1 MNKNEHKREKC
12 ILIAYKNR
20 LKKPKNGYKD
30 LNKDTKFAKIAI
42 LWYNNTCRV
51 KRRVYIIL
59 KKAVKYYTKES
70 CKLFSIMALALG
82 LIIAIILLK
91 YKPTYKVIVKGQEI
105 GYVDSE
111 QNLEDRIQSEIIEMQ
126 GKNIDF
132 VSLDDMPSYE
142 FKLVSRSRR
151 CNEDEIMVALKE
163 NARIMYKYYAVI
175 LNQETVGLVDN
186 IEEAEQAI
194 NQIKEE
200 HKNDTIDLEL
210 SVIENYTENINEI
223 STETVQVA
231 QAQVEEKVSALIAEE
246 QAKKQAEE
254 QARKEAEEK
263 AKKEAEEKSKS
274 PVVRGVLLA
283 VTPVTG
289 TITSRFGA
297 VSSIRSGAHT
307 GTDIAAPSGTPI
319 KAVASGT
326 VTFAAR
332 SGSYGNL
339 IKISHENGV
348 ETWYG
353 HCSELYATE
362 GQQVEA
368 GEIIAAVGST
378 GNSTGPHLHL
388 EIRVNGIAV
397 NPQTYLYK

>member
-1 MNKNEHKREKC
+1 
-12 ILIAYKNR
+12 
-20 LKKPKNGYKD
+20 
-30 LNKDTKFAKIAI
+30 
-42 LWYNNTCRV
+42 
-51 KRRVYIIL
+51 
-59 KKAVKYYTKES
+59 
-70 CKLFSIMALALG
+70 MALALG

-91 YKPTYKVIVKGQEI
+91 YKPTYKVTVKGQEI

-319 KAVASGT
+319 KAVAAGT

-388 EIRVNGIAV
+388 EIRVNGTAV